1 LLFNAIYIV
10 LYSTDYQMLFRP
22 LKGSIEPTPSRSFTQ
37 NVLNFSE
44 LYNYSH
50 PNVSLHPPLY
60 TNKGKQELG

>member
-1 LLFNAIYIV
+1 
-10 LYSTDYQMLFRP
+10 LFRP